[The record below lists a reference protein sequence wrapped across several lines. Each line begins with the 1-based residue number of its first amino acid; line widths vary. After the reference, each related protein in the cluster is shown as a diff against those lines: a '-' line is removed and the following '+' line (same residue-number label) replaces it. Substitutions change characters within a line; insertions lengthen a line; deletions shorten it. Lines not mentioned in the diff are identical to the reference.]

1 MLSDVVSGD
10 FDTAF
15 DIMRPVI
22 QGLGDVQA
30 SHDRASTEEMLGK
43 TMDFIASV
51 LTTPFDEVASAREN
65 GCISAH
71 LFDRDGDVLGPKQI
85 ATLVTDT
92 GADEKTERVLCSIN
106 ARKILKLY
114 DPKSNFER
122 EEVFGMVAYLRPG
135 SFGLRTVES
144 KSDKCGVSG
153 ECLKYS

>member
-65 GCISAH
+65 GCIYS
-71 LFDRDGDVLGPKQI
+71 I
-85 ATLVTDT
+85 VT
-92 GADEKTERVLCSIN
+92 VMC
-106 ARKILKLY
+106 
-114 DPKSNFER
+114 
-122 EEVFGMVAYLRPG
+122 
-135 SFGLRTVES
+135 
-144 KSDKCGVSG
+144 
-153 ECLKYS
+153 